1 LHIAQLPR
9 GFVQIP
15 RLTTGASSASAYGSS
30 SGVAGAAAVLNDAS
44 GTVSLGQQLNAYQSL
59 ASRWRDARPG
69 ERAVLAQ
76 ALTESPFAQ
85 NVQSTL
91 NTFTRAAWAGPDAV
105 PPAPQIQIL
114 KAFDGLS
121 DDQRRIVAAMQGGA
135 AGPSATPSEYRAR
148 LQADLEA
155 AQPAGQPRRSDTV
168 TLSAEAQAR
177 LAAGEPPAS
186 VPTTQPDTASDPQMG
201 RAIAAYARA
210 AG

>member
-1 LHIAQLPR
+1 M
-9 GFVQIP
+9 QIP
-15 RLTTGASSASAYGSS
+15 RLTTGAGGASAYGSPG
-30 SGVAGAAAVLNDAS
+30 GVAGAAAVLNDAS
-44 GTVSLGQQLNAYQSL
+44 ASLGQQLNAYQAL
-59 ASRWRDARPG
+59 AGRWRDARPG

-85 NVQSTL
+85 DVQSTL

-105 PPAPQIQIL
+105 PPAPQIQIA

-121 DDQRRIVAAMQGGA
+121 GDEQQIVAAMHGGA
-135 AGPSATPSEYRAR
+135 AGVTPSDYRAR

-155 AQPAGQPRRSDTV
+155 AQPAETPRRSDSV
-168 TLSAEAQAR
+168 TLSTEAQAR
-177 LAAGEPPAS
+177 LAAGEPAAPAPS
-186 VPTTQPDTASDPQMG
+186 AWPDTGADPQMG